1 MSTSLSRSSI
11 ASMPGAVSLSRRTS
25 ITSMISLNSIDS
37 SDFFPLNPVYGT
49 RSMSELPRD
58 DSDTMS
64 LCSFASES
72 EFSMDDYE
80 DDGVYIKLL
89 WHSFL
94 FIYGQLSRNDHD
106 EYQ

>member
-1 MSTSLSRSSI
+1 MSTSQSRSSI

-37 SDFFPLNPVYGT
+37 SDFFDLNPVYNY
-49 RSMSELPRD
+49 RHSMAELPRD

-80 DDGVYIKLL
+80 DDGVYLYKIALA
-89 WHSFL
+89 
-94 FIYGQLSRNDHD
+94 QLSFYTDN
-106 EYQ
+106 

>member
-1 MSTSLSRSSI
+1 MSTSQSRSSI

-37 SDFFPLNPVYGT
+37 SDFYLNPVYGT

-80 DDGVYIKLL
+80 DDGVYLYKIALA
-89 WHSFL
+89 
-94 FIYGQLSRNDHD
+94 QLSFYTDN
-106 EYQ
+106 